1 VDGVNAIVLRFQER
15 DKPRV
20 VETKDDA
27 AARGRFWI
35 EPVGDLRSGGAM
47 GGTTLTIEGTATHG
61 GFRRF
66 GVDATTIIR

>member
-1 VDGVNAIVLRFQER
+1 MSVSPVAKTVDGVNAIVLRFQER

-35 EPVGDLRSGGAM
+35 EPVGDLRSGGRR
-47 GGTTLTIEGTATHG
+47 HG
-61 GFRRF
+61 RHNA
-66 GVDATTIIR
+66 DY